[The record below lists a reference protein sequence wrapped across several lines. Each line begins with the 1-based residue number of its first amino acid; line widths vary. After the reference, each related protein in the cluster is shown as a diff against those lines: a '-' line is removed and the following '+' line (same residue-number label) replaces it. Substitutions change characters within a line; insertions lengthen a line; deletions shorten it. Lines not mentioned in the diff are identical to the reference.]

1 MRFAEL
7 TAPEIRGLD
16 RDRTLVV
23 APIAAT
29 EQHARHLPVG
39 TDTILAG
46 AVADGLESALP
57 NHVLLLPV
65 LWLGASE
72 HHLPFGGTLT
82 ATLPTYEHVLIELLT
97 PLLRDGFRR
106 VLLLNGHGGNIDPL
120 HVALR
125 RLDAVFPTAVLT
137 GAAYWELAE
146 AEIAELCDGP
156 RTSVGHACEVETSL
170 MLHLRPDLVKRDL
183 ISDDPDTV
191 LPPDGLFWARDFGRR
206 TDHGAV
212 GHPEH
217 ADPEKGRCLLTA
229 IVAKLVKAAQA
240 ILELPAPNRPGIESR
255 SVSTSRSIRDLHSSD
270 LDSM

>member
-1 MRFAEL
+1 MRFVEM

-23 APIAAT
+23 APIAAV

-46 AVADGLESALP
+46 AVADGLESALADR
-57 NHVLLLPV
+57 VLLLPV

-82 ATLPTYEHVLIELLT
+82 ATLPTYEDVLIEILT
-97 PLLRDGFRR
+97 PLLREGFRR

-120 HVALR
+120 RVALR
-125 RLDAVFPTAVLT
+125 RLDAAYPAAVLT

-146 AEIAELCDGP
+146 AEIASLCAGP
-156 RTSVGHACEVETSL
+156 RKSVGHACEVETSL

-183 ISDDPDTV
+183 IADDPDTV
-191 LPPDGLFWARDFGRR
+191 NPPEGLFWARDFGRR

-212 GHPEH
+212 GYPEH
-217 ADPEKGRCLLTA
+217 SSAETGRKLLDA
-229 IVAKLVKAAQA
+229 IVARLVEAARR
-240 ILELPAPNRPGIESR
+240 ILELPPG
-255 SVSTSRSIRDLHSSD
+255 
-270 LDSM
+270 